1 MAPQFLESNDAPPRE
16 QPTLAA
22 VALYFLRLG
31 ATGFGGPVA
40 LANYI
45 RRDWVEE
52 LHWLSEQEYSEG
64 LAIASATPGPLAY
77 KLAIYCGYVRRGI
90 AGGLAVAIAF
100 ALAPFVLVVAI
111 AALYVYFS
119 GSIILRSLFY
129 GVSPVVVG
137 LIARAC
143 WDLGTK
149 TLGRDALAYAI
160 AAFACVLT
168 SVIQRELTALF
179 IGAGI
184 LGVFLFA
191 RPTPGSASTSARPNP
206 TPGAS
211 ARCVAPVPLAAAF
224 GLVQTGI
231 AWKLFL
237 FFFET
242 GLLVFGSGLVIVPF
256 LQTSVVD
263 EYHWL
268 TQRQFLDAV
277 AVGMISPGPV
287 VISAT
292 FVGYMLDNV
301 RGAVA
306 ATVGIFLPSVLFT
319 IVGTPLLRRYRGN
332 VRLQGFVRGVTVAVV
347 GVLVGTV
354 YLVGKTAIGDLL
366 TTLLALGAAFAPLV
380 WRKLPDQVLV
390 LIGAAVGLI
399 AFPLFHHA
407 WVR

>member
-1 MAPQFLESNDAPPRE
+1 MPPQAPESNDAPPPE

-22 VALYFLRLG
+22 VASYFLRLG

-45 RRDWVEE
+45 RGDWVEK
-52 LHWLSEQEYSEG
+52 LHWLSEQEYNEG
-64 LAIASATPGPLAY
+64 LAIATACPGPLAY
-77 KLAIYCGYVRRGI
+77 QLAIYCGYVRRGI
-90 AGGLAVAIAF
+90 LGGLTVAIAF
-100 ALAPFVLVVAI
+100 GLPPFLLVLGT
-111 AALYVYFS
+111 AALYTNFS
-119 GSIILRSLFY
+119 GSTILRALFY

-143 WDLGTK
+143 WNLGAK
-149 TLGRDALAYAI
+149 TLGRDAIAYAV
-160 AAFACVLT
+160 AAVACALT
-168 SVIQRELTALF
+168 AIVQRELTVLF
-179 IGAGI
+179 IAA
-184 LGVFLFA
+184 GVFGIVVFA
-191 RPTPGSASTSARPNP
+191 RPPPAQ
-206 TPGAS
+206 AS
-211 ARCVAPVPLAAAF
+211 AAHDPVGRGATRCVAPVPIAAALAAA
-224 GLVQTGI
+224 GPGI
-231 AWKLFL
+231 SWKLFL

-256 LQTSVVD
+256 LQTYVVD

-292 FVGYMLDNV
+292 FVGYILDNV

-319 IVGTPLLRRYRGN
+319 IAGTPLLRRYRAN
-332 VRLQGFVRGVTVAVV
+332 PRLQGFVRGVTVAVV

-354 YLVGKTAIGDLL
+354 FLVGKAAIGDAL
-366 TTLLALGAAFAPLV
+366 TLLLAACAVFAPLV
-380 WRKLPDQVLV
+380 WRKLPDQALV
-390 LIGAAVGLI
+390 VFGAAIGLI
-399 AFPLFHHA
+399 AFPLLHPA

>member
-1 MAPQFLESNDAPPRE
+1 MAPQSLESNDAPPRE

-52 LHWLSEQEYSEG
+52 LHWLSDQEYSEG

-90 AGGLAVAIAF
+90 AGGLAVAVTF
-100 ALAPFVLVVAI
+100 GLAPFLLVLAT
-111 AALYVYFS
+111 AALYSHFS
-119 GSIILRSLFY
+119 GSTVLRSLFY

-143 WDLGTK
+143 LDLGTK
-149 TLGRDALAYAI
+149 TLGRNTLAYVI
-160 AAFACVLT
+160 AAFACALT
-168 SVIQRELTALF
+168 AVIQRELTALF
-179 IGAGI
+179 VGAGI
-184 LGVFLFA
+184 LGIFVFA
-191 RPTPGSASTSARPNP
+191 RPLSASAPTPPEPNP
-206 TPGAS
+206 TPS
-211 ARCVAPVPLAAAF
+211 ESSRCVAPVPLAAAF
-224 GLVQTGI
+224 AAVQTGI

-256 LQTSVVD
+256 LQTYVVD

-292 FVGYMLDNV
+292 FVGYMLDSV
-301 RGAVA
+301 RGAAA
-306 ATVGIFLPSVLFT
+306 ATVGIFLPSVIFI
-319 IVGTPLLRRYRGN
+319 IVGTPLLRRYRAN
-332 VRLQGFVRGVTVAVV
+332 ARLQGFVRGVTVAVV

-354 YLVGKTAIGDLL
+354 YLVGKTAIGDPL
-366 TTLLALGAAFAPLV
+366 TIVLALGAAFAPLV

-390 LIGAAVGLI
+390 LVGAAVGLI
-399 AFPLFHHA
+399 AFPLLNPA